1 MLCLAPPVYLALAGQ
16 PSQAHW
22 PGGQVQATP
31 TPWQLKIM
39 VSNWLLE
46 FKTTLGI
53 SPLSSQYPS
62 CIVGYK
68 ELMTYPH
75 VVG

>member
-46 FKTTLGI
+46 FKTILGI
-53 SPLSSQYPS
+53 SPLSSTLLHSPPPN
-62 CIVGYK
+62 IPGALLV
-68 ELMTYPH
+68 
-75 VVG
+75 